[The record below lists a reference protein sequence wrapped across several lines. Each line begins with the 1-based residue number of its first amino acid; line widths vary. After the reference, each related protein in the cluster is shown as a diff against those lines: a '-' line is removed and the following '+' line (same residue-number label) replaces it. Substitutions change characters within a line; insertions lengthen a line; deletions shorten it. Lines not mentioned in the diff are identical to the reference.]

1 MNKKYSKEEIS
12 WILYDVANSAF
23 IMILTATIPIYFR
36 RLAESAGVLEHA
48 TSLWGTITSISVL
61 ILALLSPVIG
71 ALADYRG
78 FKKRIFGFFLVIG
91 IAGAIAFT
99 FVEDWRLFLL
109 FCLIARLGYS
119 ACNMLYDAMLTDV
132 SRDERMDM
140 VSSVGYAMGYIGS
153 CIPFATGI
161 IIIMTLPFGI
171 STPVAMK
178 VSFIITILW
187 WIIFS
192 LPLFFNVRQTNGIDV
207 RPDYVKHSFKRLEKT
222 FKEIRKNK
230 ELLFYL
236 IGYFLFIDG
245 VYTIISM
252 ATSYGSEVGIDAS
265 SLVLALLL
273 TQIIAFP
280 CAILSGVLAEKWGT
294 AKLISSFIIMYI
306 FICLWGFKLTKAWE
320 FWVLAI
326 LVGLCQGGIQ
336 ALSRSYFGKMIPKDE
351 ASEYFGLFDIF
362 GRFADFFGPLMVAGS
377 SFLIGSSRYGIL
389 SLIFLFLA
397 GLYFFRLSIK
407 NREKTIRR

>member
-1 MNKKYSKEEIS
+1 MIRKKKFSKEEIS

-36 RLAESAGVLEHA
+36 SLAEDAGVLEHA
-48 TSLWGTITSISVL
+48 TSLWGTVTSVSVL
-61 ILALLSPVIG
+61 ILALLSPLIG
-71 ALADYRG
+71 ALADYKG

-91 IAGAIAFT
+91 LLGAVAFT
-99 FVEDWRLFLL
+99 FVDDWRFFLL

-132 SRDERMDM
+132 SMDERMDM

-161 IIIMTLPFGI
+161 IIIMTLPFGMD
-171 STPVAMK
+171 TVTAMK
-178 VSFIITILW
+178 VSFIITIVW
-187 WIIFS
+187 WIVFS
-192 LPLFFNVRQTNGIDV
+192 LPLFLNVKQVNGIDP
-207 RPDYVKHSFKRLEKT
+207 RPDYVKHSFSRLANT
-222 FKEIRKNK
+222 FKVIKKDK
-230 ELLFYL
+230 ELLYYI

-280 CAILSGVLAEKWGT
+280 CAILAGVFADKFGT
-294 AKLISSFIIMYI
+294 EKLITFFIIMYV
-306 FICLWGFKLTKAWE
+306 FICFWGFNLSEAWE

-362 GRFADFFGPLMVAGS
+362 GRFADFLGPLFVAGS

-389 SLIFLFLA
+389 SLIVLFIA
-397 GLYFFRLSIK
+397 GLYFFRLSIINGRK
-407 NREKTIRR
+407 K